1 MNPHHTTMNAR
12 QEPTANPDD
21 DAYAD
26 TVVAADPY
34 VMMRPTPAAPA
45 TEPPFGPRK
54 KEGIPPLTL
63 GLLAALGVV
72 GVIALA
78 QWAWLG
84 LTRLSAPAEPP
95 VVAAAATATAQEAP
109 AATAVAVAP
118 EAAADGTAPAP
129 ASQANPAAVSA
140 GTSAE
145 GVAPPAGEATPGEG
159 APAQVRRCVNALGE
173 VSYSDDACPKG
184 SRESAV
190 DTTDP
195 MRVDDPG
202 DMITLFQ
209 CKGAGVFWSR
219 INCEHRGGFM
229 IGSQNVPAR
238 LTLAEQVA
246 FAQNRQA
253 TLKPPRRQAAA
264 RTATVAQSPAEPA
277 PPTAASVKAEHC
289 RQLEDKVKALDAYA
303 RQPLPPGEQD
313 SLRRDRRA
321 LRDEQFRLRC

>member
-1 MNPHHTTMNAR
+1 MNPHHPAMNAR
-12 QEPTANPDD
+12 QEPTADPDD

-45 TEPPFGPRK
+45 TEPLFRARK

-72 GVIALA
+72 VVIALL

-95 VVAAAATATAQEAP
+95 VAAAPVQEASTTVAAAQEAPATPVAAAATEG
-109 AATAVAVAP
+109 AANGSV
-118 EAAADGTAPAP
+118 PAP
-129 ASQANPAAVSA
+129 ASA
-140 GTSAE
+140 GTA
-145 GVAPPAGEATPGEG
+145 GDAGAPPAGQAAATEG
-159 APAQVRRCVNALGE
+159 DAAATVRRCVNALGE
-173 VSYSDDACPKG
+173 VSYSDDACPSG

-195 MRVDDPG
+195 VHVDDPG
-202 DMITLFQ
+202 QMITLYQ

-229 IGSQNVPAR
+229 IGSQNVPAK
-238 LTLAEQVA
+238 LSLAEQVA

-253 TLKPPRRQAAA
+253 ALTPARRQTPPRG
-264 RTATVAQSPAEPA
+264 TPVVAQTPTEPA
-277 PPTAASVKAEHC
+277 PPNAASVKAEHC
-289 RQLEDKVKALDAYA
+289 RQLESKVKALDAYA

-321 LRDEQFRLRC
+321 LRDEQFRLHC

>member
-1 MNPHHTTMNAR
+1 MNPHPSAMNAR
-12 QEPTANPDD
+12 QEPTTDPDD

-45 TEPPFGPRK
+45 TEPLFRTRK

-72 GVIALA
+72 LVIALL

-84 LTRLSAPAEPP
+84 LTRLSSPEEPP
-95 VVAAAATATAQEAP
+95 VAAAAPATAPAKP
-109 AATAVAVAP
+109 AAPTTAVAP
-118 EAAADGTAPAP
+118 EAEANVAAAAPAAGASTASASPGTAADGST
-129 ASQANPAAVSA
+129 PAAGQA
-140 GTSAE
+140 TPAE
-145 GVAPPAGEATPGEG
+145 GEATP
-159 APAQVRRCVNALGE
+159 VRRCVNALGE
-173 VSYSDDACPKG
+173 VSYSDEACPKG
-184 SRESAV
+184 ARESAV

-195 MRVDDPG
+195 VHVDDPG

-238 LTLAEQVA
+238 LSLAEQVA

-289 RQLEDKVKALDAYA
+289 RRLEDKVKALDAYA

>member
-1 MNPHHTTMNAR
+1 MNAR
-12 QEPTANPDD
+12 QEPTADPDD

-45 TEPPFGPRK
+45 TEPLFQPRK

-72 GVIALA
+72 LVIALL

-95 VVAAAATATAQEAP
+95 VAAAPAQETPTAVAAAAEAASSATTPADP
-109 AATAVAVAP
+109 TRAATAPGAP
-118 EAAADGTAPAP
+118 ADGAAATTADG
-129 ASQANPAAVSA
+129 
-140 GTSAE
+140 
-145 GVAPPAGEATPGEG
+145 ATPAEGEG
-159 APAQVRRCVNALGE
+159 ATAATVRRCVNALGE
-173 VSYSDDACPKG
+173 VSYSDDACPSG

-195 MRVDDPG
+195 VPVDDPG
-202 DMITLFQ
+202 QMITLYQ

-219 INCEHRGGFM
+219 VNCEHRGGFM
-229 IGSQNVPAR
+229 IGSQGVPAK
-238 LTLAEQVA
+238 LSLAEQVA

-253 TLKPPRRQAAA
+253 ALTPARRQTPPRG
-264 RTATVAQSPAEPA
+264 TPVVAQTPTEPA
-277 PPTAASVKAEHC
+277 PPNAASVKAEHC
-289 RQLEDKVKALDAYA
+289 RQLESKVKALDAYA

-313 SLRRDRRA
+313 SVRRDRRA
-321 LRDEQFRLRC
+321 LRDEQFRLHC